1 MTPEGMDRTSNVT
14 MLADAAGR
22 RDERGRSDHNQHED
36 HEDRR
41 VVGFGDHL
49 PAFLAR
55 PVRLAGG

>member
-1 MTPEGMDRTSNVT
+1 MEHSSNVT

-22 RDERGRSDHNQHED
+22 RDDRGRADRQRED
-36 HEDRR
+36 NEDRR

>member
-1 MTPEGMDRTSNVT
+1 MIQISALAGERPSNVAH
-14 MLADAAGR
+14 LADAAGR
-22 RDERGRSDHNQHED
+22 REGRHREPA
-36 HEDRR
+36 EDRR

>member
-1 MTPEGMDRTSNVT
+1 MDRASNVT
-14 MLADAAGR
+14 VLADAAGR
-22 RDERGRSDHNQHED
+22 RDERGRSDHNQRED

-41 VVGFGDHL
+41 VIGFGDHL